1 MKEDDRNIV
10 TQARTH
16 ICSYATNEDIHYRW
30 EPPQKII
37 YDAPYVKPEPRTGQP
52 GQIIACDK
60 NFNPIQSYQ
69 APSQPKDRF
78 GWIIKLLVR
87 IKILEG
93 VKDE

>member
-10 TQARTH
+10 TQASTH
-16 ICSYATNEDIHYRW
+16 ICSYTTNEDIHYTTASRRW

-37 YDAPYVKPEPRTGQP
+37 YDAPYVKSEQRTDIP
-52 GQIIACDK
+52 GQIIEVDIK
-60 NFNPIQSYQ
+60 PELP
-69 APSQPKDRF
+69 PSPPRDRF
-78 GWIIKLLVR
+78 GWILKLLVR

>member
-1 MKEDDRNIV
+1 MKEDDRDIV

-37 YDAPYVKPEPRTGQP
+37 YDTPYVKPEPRTNIP
-52 GQIIACDK
+52 GQIIEVDIK
-60 NFNPIQSYQ
+60 PELP
-69 APSQPKDRF
+69 PSPPRDRF
-78 GWIIKLLVR
+78 GWILKLLVR

>member
-16 ICSYATNEDIHYRW
+16 ICSYSTGHYPW
-30 EPPQKII
+30 EPPPQKII
-37 YDAPYVKPEPRTGQP
+37 YDAPYVKSEPRTNIP
-52 GQIIACDK
+52 GQIIEVDIK
-60 NFNPIQSYQ
+60 PELP
-69 APSQPKDRF
+69 PSPPRDRF
-78 GWIIKLLVR
+78 GWILKLLVR